1 VAAHNSPT
9 RGYLLGLERG
19 RNYLA
24 NDCHLQYYSQT
35 YEDRSRM
42 KDKLKKIWRF
52 LKPPMSIKEA
62 RQKGLAYLILIIAFY
77 LVRDVIL
84 YIVLPLTACKAIF

>member
-1 VAAHNSPT
+1 
-9 RGYLLGLERG
+9 
-19 RNYLA
+19 
-24 NDCHLQYYSQT
+24 
-35 YEDRSRM
+35 M